1 MNNRE
6 KIILIVIVAFLGC
19 AALYG
24 IVNMA
29 LLGPSRELDDQIDEA
44 SKQLNA
50 RRTENSAQPRYIVS
64 LKKFASRT
72 FDTADQD
79 VSQLAKNRLKELA
92 EQRGLRLGTMEL
104 TPANGSREPAYNEI
118 GWTVKTSGKLDSV
131 TSFLYLLRN
140 EPYLQKVDNI
150 SISPIPRTGEVT
162 LQLRYTTLA
171 IVPAKGET
179 LVTTQPSPQPVEQV
193 ALTGAERA
201 KYNLI
206 ADRDIFRPHVQR
218 PAPIA
223 QVPGP
228 NVRPPEPPRQPD
240 PGQPRAD
247 RFRVEGL
254 PGWGDEQGEVF
265 VTDTAN
271 GQKQR
276 LKVGEKIENAEIV
289 AVDYRVL
296 PRTDTPAGSPELSST
311 SRVVLKFGP
320 EFYFVEL
327 GDSLGQRRL
336 IRLEELPAE
345 IRAKLP
351 TTAPAN
357 PQG

>member
-1 MNNRE
+1 MNNHE

-29 LLGPSRELDDQIDEA
+29 LLGPSRELDNKIDEM
-44 SKQLNA
+44 SKQLTALETEDSA
-50 RRTENSAQPRYIVS
+50 RLRYLAS
-64 LKKFASRT
+64 LKRFASRT
-72 FDTADQD
+72 FDTTDQD

-92 EQRGLRLGTMEL
+92 EQRGLRLGTMDWV
-104 TPANGSREPAYNEI
+104 PANGSRKTFYNEV
-118 GWTVKTSGKLDSV
+118 GWTVKTSSKLDSV

-150 SISPIPRTGEVT
+150 TITAIPRTGEVA
-162 LQLRYTTLA
+162 LMLRYTTLA

-179 LVTTQPSPQPVEQV
+179 LVTAQPSTQPVEQV
-193 ALTGAERA
+193 ALTGPERA

-218 PAPIA
+218 PVQPSGVAA
-223 QVPGP
+223 
-228 NVRPPEPPRQPD
+228 NTARPPEPPRQSD
-240 PGQPRAD
+240 PGRPTAD

-289 AVDYRVL
+289 AVDYRIL

-345 IRAKLP
+345 VRAKLP
-351 TTAPAN
+351 ATAPAS